1 MIFLEG
7 TVVDP
12 NGRSL
17 AGVSLSNGE
26 LVVTTDAAG
35 TYEIEALPGKHRF
48 LTLSV
53 PSGYVRPDPWF
64 QRLDADAREDT
75 RHQFNFVL
83 ESCND
88 ASESFT
94 VAHVTDLH
102 MHTEEEGGIDEQTD
116 ICLVT
121 PQLLTWDLGEIEREL
136 SPDFFLVTGDLTNEG
151 PIPQFDALRSVI
163 DQMSTELYPA
173 FGMHD
178 ANVLTYNVPEPRV
191 APDSQIRDWFD
202 ESNMGVTVTGHFE
215 RMIGPTHY
223 SFDRGCWHFVVYPNE
238 THGFSI
244 YDQLR
249 MERWLDRDLSMQPKG
264 TQVVIATHMPPR
276 DDFLDRLAA
285 HGVRLLLHGHTHS
298 ARVYGYGD
306 ILVAGTPSPCW
317 GGSDTNPRGYRAIRF
332 EGGSFE
338 MEFCPLS
345 HVQSGTVQE
354 NRAASGDAPSPA
366 LLWETN
372 LPAHVHRAAPVP
384 FEGDL
389 LVSLQDEDDGSNS
402 GICRVNCGD
411 GRVVW
416 HTKTDSAVRNSIAIS
431 ADGGVFGVS
440 HCGRLSRFDADSGEA
455 IWSRDLWG
463 YPHRWVATS
472 PVLADDTV
480 YVGAKSGYSACDTV
494 SGELRWEAR
503 FSGTL
508 DLSAD
513 EAGDKWG
520 AYLTPL
526 LFDDLLIV
534 LVPRRSVMAINR
546 KNGRI
551 IWETPI
557 LGSQDYWAS
566 PLFVGERLISGAEP
580 GLIMA
585 LQPQTGE
592 VIWKEAVLQQGGGTN
607 NYASGLTTDGH
618 LVYGNTED
626 GCSFAFD
633 ADNGEVL
640 WRYQTGPAL
649 LDMAPARR
657 GGSALL
663 AAPILYDNHL
673 VVSGVDGC
681 LHFLNRSTG
690 ACEVKM
696 SLGSPVT
703 AAPAA
708 VANGLVVAS
717 WEGKMRCF
725 AVPV

>member
-1 MIFLEG
+1 
-7 TVVDP
+7 
-12 NGRSL
+12 
-17 AGVSLSNGE
+17 
-26 LVVTTDAAG
+26 
-35 TYEIEALPGKHRF
+35 
-48 LTLSV
+48 
-53 PSGYVRPDPWF
+53 
-64 QRLDADAREDT
+64 
-75 RHQFNFVL
+75 
-83 ESCND
+83 
-88 ASESFT
+88 
-94 VAHVTDLH
+94 
-102 MHTEEEGGIDEQTD
+102 
-116 ICLVT
+116 
-121 PQLLTWDLGEIEREL
+121 
-136 SPDFFLVTGDLTNEG
+136 
-151 PIPQFDALRSVI
+151 
-163 DQMSTELYPA
+163 
-173 FGMHD
+173 
-178 ANVLTYNVPEPRV
+178 
-191 APDSQIRDWFD
+191 
-202 ESNMGVTVTGHFE
+202 
-215 RMIGPTHY
+215 
-223 SFDRGCWHFVVYPNE
+223 
-238 THGFSI
+238 
-244 YDQLR
+244 
-249 MERWLDRDLSMQPKG
+249 
-264 TQVVIATHMPPR
+264 
-276 DDFLDRLAA
+276 
-285 HGVRLLLHGHTHS
+285 
-298 ARVYGYGD
+298 
-306 ILVAGTPSPCW
+306 
-317 GGSDTNPRGYRAIRF
+317 
-332 EGGSFE
+332 

-472 PVLADDTV
+472 PVLANDTV

-633 ADNGEVL
+633 ADNGEV
-640 WRYQTGPAL
+640 AL
-649 LDMAPARR
+649 EISDRPS
-657 GGSALL
+657 SA
-663 AAPILYDNHL
+663 
-673 VVSGVDGC
+673 
-681 LHFLNRSTG
+681 
-690 ACEVKM
+690 
-696 SLGSPVT
+696 
-703 AAPAA
+703 
-708 VANGLVVAS
+708 
-717 WEGKMRCF
+717 
-725 AVPV
+725 

>member
-1 MIFLEG
+1 MIRLKG
-7 TVVDP
+7 TVVDAS
-12 NGRSL
+12 GRPL
-17 AGVSLSNGE
+17 AGINLSNGE

-35 TYEIEALPGKHRF
+35 TYATEGQPGKHRF
-48 LTLSV
+48 LSLSV
-53 PSGYVRPDPWF
+53 PSGYRRPDPWF
-64 QRLDADAREDT
+64 WRIDADAPEGSQ
-75 RHQFNFVL
+75 HQFNFVL
-83 ESCND
+83 EARED

-102 MHTEEEGGIDEQTD
+102 MHTEEEGGIAAQTN

-121 PQLLTWDLGEIEREL
+121 PQLLNQDLKEVEREL

-151 PIPQFDALRSVI
+151 PIPQFDAVRSVI
-163 DQMSTELYPA
+163 DQLTTPLYPA

-178 ANVLTYNVPEPRV
+178 ANVLTYNVPGRRV
-191 APDSQIRDWFD
+191 EPDSQIRDWFD
-202 ESNMGVTVTGHFE
+202 ESNMGVTVTGNFE
-215 RMIGPTHY
+215 RMIGPTHF
-223 SFDRGCWHFVVYPNE
+223 SFDCGHWHFVVYPNK
-238 THGFSI
+238 THAFSI
-244 YDQLR
+244 YDHLR
-249 MERWLDRDLSMQPKG
+249 MERWLDQDLSMQPDG
-264 TQVVIATHMPPR
+264 TPVVIATHMPPR
-276 DDFLDRLAA
+276 VDFLDRLAT
-285 HGVRLLLHGHTHS
+285 HNVRLLLHGHTHS
-298 ARVYGYGD
+298 ARVYGCGD

-332 EGGSFE
+332 DGGSFE
-338 MEFCPLS
+338 MAFRPLGGRQT
-345 HVQSGTVQE
+345 HATLGVAWRPE
-354 NRAASGDAPSPA
+354 P
-366 LLWETN
+366 LWETD

-389 LVSLQDEDDGSNS
+389 LVSLQDEDDGSGS
-402 GICRVNCGD
+402 GICRVDGND
-411 GRVVW
+411 GRVIW
-416 HTKTDSAVRNSIAIS
+416 HAKTDSAVRNSVAIS
-431 ADGGVFGVS
+431 TDGGTFAVS
-440 HCGRLSRFDADSGEA
+440 HCGRLSRFDPDAGEV

-463 YPHRWVATS
+463 FPQRWVGTS
-472 PVLADDTV
+472 PVVADDTV
-480 YVGAKSGYSACDTV
+480 YVGAKSGYSAYDAA
-494 SGELRWEAR
+494 SGDLLWEAR

-513 EAGDKWG
+513 QAGDKWG

-526 LFDDLLIV
+526 LFEASLIV

-546 KNGRI
+546 TSGRI
-551 IWETPI
+551 IWESPSP
-557 LGSQDYWAS
+557 GSEDYWGS
-566 PLFVGERLISGAEP
+566 PLLVGGRLISGAES
-580 GLIMA
+580 GHVMA

-592 VIWKEAVLQQGGGTN
+592 VIWKEPVLQQAGAASR
-607 NYASGLTTDGH
+607 YVSGLTTDGH

-649 LDMAPARR
+649 LDMSPARR

-690 ACEVKM
+690 DCEARV

-703 AAPAA
+703 AAPTAL
-708 VANGLVVAS
+708 GDRLVVAT
-717 WEGKMRCF
+717 WEGELRCF
-725 AVPV
+725 EVQV